1 MNEDIPI
8 AAVTET
14 APRLACPAGATD
26 CHMHF
31 YGTREDYPLAPTC
44 PFPPPYAPVEAYRRL
59 MTRLGVERVVIVQP
73 SAYGTDN
80 RCTLDAL
87 AELGGA
93 ELGGAELGAA
103 ARAVVV
109 VDESVTDAELERLTG
124 LGARGIRFFMLPG
137 GVLPW
142 SSLETMAARVAPFG
156 WHLQMQLDGREL
168 PEHEAALKRLPGPL
182 VIDHTGKFLEP
193 VAPDHPAFRSL
204 LRLVEG
210 GNCWVKL
217 SAPYE
222 TSRQGPPLYGDVGAL
237 AKALIRAAPERMVW
251 ASNWP
256 HPSARADPPDDA
268 VLLDLLLDWAGDES
282 SRRRILTDNPAE
294 LYGFGPPR
302 A

>member
-8 AAVTET
+8 TTAVTET
-14 APRLACPAGATD
+14 APQLLGPAGATD

-44 PFPPPYAPVEAYRRL
+44 PFPPPYAPVAAYRGL
-59 MTRLGVERVVIVQP
+59 MARLGLEQVVIVQP

-87 AELGGA
+87 AEF
-93 ELGGAELGAA
+93 GAA

-124 LGARGIRFFMLPG
+124 LGACGIRYFMLPG

-142 SSLETMAARVAPFG
+142 SSLEVMAARVAPFG
-156 WHLQMQLDGREL
+156 WHVQMQLDGREL
-168 PEHEAALKRLPGPL
+168 PEHEAVLKRLPTPL

-204 LRLVEG
+204 LSLVEG
-210 GNCWVKL
+210 GNSWVKL

-222 TSRQGPPLYGDVGAL
+222 TSRHGPPLYGDVGAL
-237 AKALIRAAPERMVW
+237 AKALIRAAPERMLW

-256 HPSARADPPDDA
+256 HPSARDDPPDDA
-268 VLLDLLLDWAGDES
+268 VLLDLLLDWAEDATL
-282 SRRRILTDNPAE
+282 RRRILTDNPAE
-294 LYGFGPPR
+294 LYGFPANLP
-302 A
+302 